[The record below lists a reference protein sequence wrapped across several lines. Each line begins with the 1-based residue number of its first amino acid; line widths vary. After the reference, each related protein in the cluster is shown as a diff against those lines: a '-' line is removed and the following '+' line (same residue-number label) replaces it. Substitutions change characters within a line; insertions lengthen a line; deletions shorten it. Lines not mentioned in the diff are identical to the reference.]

1 MDIWGGRQ
9 LSPSHELQ
17 TLPHHRRRSP
27 SRVMCA
33 TSLLRERKLFTEER
47 SPMEVARAPV
57 V

>member
-1 MDIWGGRQ
+1 MDIWRGRQ